1 MNTWAAIAAKPA
13 AVATGLG
20 AGLLPAVAPSAI
32 DGFAVGTLL
41 SGACFLL
48 VSKPGRALRRPRLSA
63 GQAAEPARNDA
74 LAAMAPPSLAQPTSL
89 AQSASLAQP
98 PSLAQPA
105 SLTSAAMAAPVA
117 ASYWTATATVD
128 HLTAEDEVFV
138 PQPSPPA
145 DNVAQPETRIGKHRL
160 VGSDGN
166 ERRSETRRA
175 APRHAA
181 PSAGIANRITGK
193 FAMHHVVPAHA

>member
-74 LAAMAPPSLAQPTSL
+74 LAAMAPPSLAQP
-89 AQSASLAQP
+89 P
-98 PSLAQPA
+98 

-117 ASYWTATATVD
+117 ASYWTSTATVD